1 MSSFNTHQR
10 RVYDESLLARVRH
23 TNLRSC
29 LVHFAPYG
37 FRATYHH
44 LCLSAGIPKNLEK
57 DPDSLIRA
65 VEELHLARQ
74 LWLADE
80 RAYANSR
87 RANKARGFRQVR
99 ADDSWRGWQRGWGN
113 IAYCPEPTIHPDEP
127 LPVVVERVLRS
138 SVPPDEAPALTCRV
152 CGNRDNTS
160 AWHDGVYQIHQLC
173 RECGISLAMQRADA
187 PDPLLAADHARQ
199 WKEIWR
205 LRNESPR
212 SCPS

>member
-10 RVYDESLLARVRH
+10 RVYDERLIARVRH

-29 LVHFAPYG
+29 LVNFAPYG

-44 LCLSAGIPKNLEK
+44 LCISAGIPRNVEK
-57 DPDSLIRA
+57 DPNSLVRA
-65 VEELHLARQ
+65 VKELHQAR
-74 LWLADE
+74 LIWLAAE
-80 RAYANSR
+80 RAFASSR
-87 RANKARGFRQVR
+87 RTDKAHGFRQVR
-99 ADDSWRGWQRGWGN
+99 ADEAWRGWQRGWGN
-113 IAYCPEPTIHPDEP
+113 IAYCPEPTMHPDEP

-138 SVPPDEAPALTCRV
+138 AVPADGALALTCRV
-152 CGNRDNTS
+152 CGNRGNTK
-160 AWHDGVYQIHQLC
+160 AWHDGIRRIHQLC
-173 RECGISLAMQRADA
+173 RACGVTLAAEQADA

-212 SCPS
+212 HPG